1 MTHDFARQRAARNS
15 REGKGSPPPWMWFA
29 SGLVI
34 GVLLSFL
41 VYLATFAP
49 DPARPAVATTEA
61 APSQEPKPTE
71 KPPQRKPE
79 FSFYSDLPR
88 ITVDRPARAEPES
101 AEKPPATPPAN
112 AERAAAQPGTA
123 AEPPVPAPVKA
134 PPVKNAVE
142 VPEPVAL
149 TLQAGA
155 FRDAADANRRRA
167 DITLLGYPSRIETV
181 TGAEA
186 GARYRVQVGPFADA
200 EALAGAK
207 GALKDQGIEVR

>member
-15 REGKGSPPPWMWFA
+15 RERKGSSPPWMWFA

-49 DPARPAVATTEA
+49 DPARPAVATTTTT
-61 APSQEPKPTE
+61 PSPTPEPTQKS
-71 KPPQRKPE
+71 PQHKPE
-79 FSFYSDLPR
+79 FSFYSDLPK
-88 ITVDRPARAEPES
+88 ITVDRSAREEPAP
-101 AEKPPATPPAN
+101 AEKPAAAPPAHTEN
-112 AERAAAQPGTA
+112 AAEQQGAGT
-123 AEPPVPAPVKA
+123 EPPVPAPIKA

-167 DITLLGYPSRIETV
+167 DITLLGYPSRVETV
-181 TGAEA
+181 TGASA

-200 EALAGAK
+200 AALAGAK
-207 GALKDQGIEVR
+207 GALKDQNIEVR